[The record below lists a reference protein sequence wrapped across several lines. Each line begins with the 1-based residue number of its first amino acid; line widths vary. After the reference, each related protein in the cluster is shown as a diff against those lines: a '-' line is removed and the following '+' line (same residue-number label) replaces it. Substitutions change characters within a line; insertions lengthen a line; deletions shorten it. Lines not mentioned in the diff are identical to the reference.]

1 MPSDPAT
8 LHSKPWWRRVW
19 VWPLLLVVGLGIA
32 FAVCE
37 AQGWPFLKRPAERQ
51 LSERLQRP
59 VDFGDRFA
67 LHLLGSIRVDSSAF
81 RIGPRAPGSA
91 LPNEGDLIVANDA
104 YLELPY
110 STVLPLLRKGSAD
123 TPRITALRASKV
135 EAALLRDKEG
145 RSNWSFVAPKPGA
158 APTRFDMPQIDELV
172 ITSGHVT
179 YNDAVLQTEVDA
191 TVSTTE
197 GGHATQPVG
206 LKIDGKGSHE
216 KHPFL
221 FHLTS
226 AGVLPLVAPA
236 GSASAVPLTL
246 EVSAGRARAS
256 FRGTATD
263 VLSLQ
268 GLDGALQLAGPS
280 LAAVG
285 EAFGVTLPTTSA
297 FVLKGRLGKAGE
309 LWSLK
314 RSDLR
319 VGESHLGGDFSF
331 DRSRKVPLLSGE
343 LSGDRLVLA
352 DLAPAFGA
360 PAPGAGNPAPPPGKL
375 VPQREFDV
383 PSLHVMDADVKI
395 RVKRAEL
402 GTLFARPL
410 EPLQGDLTLA
420 GGVLK
425 VSNLVA
431 RTAGGQVKGAVGI
444 DARRTAQPI
453 WSADVRWGGIE
464 LEQWLRPRNKTS
476 AEVKP
481 SGQQPGY
488 VSGRLGGHADLKG
501 AGKSTAKVLAS
512 LDGTLQAWVR
522 HGSISHLVVEAA
534 GIDIAESLGL
544 LFGGDHRLPM
554 HCAALRAKV
563 KDGVVLPEVA
573 IVDTVDSTLFIAGA
587 ASLASEKLDFV
598 LTTKP
603 KDTSPVTL
611 RTPVLVT
618 GTFSDPKVSLDK
630 KPLTLKVLASAALAS
645 LHPLA
650 ALIPLFDP
658 GEKDAS
664 GGCELTLRKLR
675 DADGPAGARD
685 ARAPRATDKEVR
697 AATQPASAPPRH
709 AAASA
714 PALRR

>member
-1 MPSDPAT
+1 MPSAPDT
-8 LHSKPWWRRVW
+8 VQTRPWWRRVW
-19 VWPLLLVVGLGIA
+19 VWPLVVLAGLGVA

-59 VDFGDRFA
+59 VDFGDSFA

-81 RIGPRAPGSA
+81 RIGPRQPGSA
-91 LPNEGDLIVANDA
+91 LPNEGDLVLANDV

-110 STVLPLLRKGSAD
+110 STVLPLLRKGEAD
-123 TPRITALRASKV
+123 TPRITALRAAKV
-135 EAALLRDKEG
+135 NAALLRDKQG
-145 RSNWSFVAPKPGA
+145 RSNWSFVAPKPGS
-158 APTRFDMPQIDELV
+158 APTRFDMPQVDELV
-172 ITSGHVT
+172 ITAGRVT
-179 YNDAVLQTEVDA
+179 YSDAMLQTEVDA

-197 GGHATQPVG
+197 GGHATKPAG

-216 KHPFL
+216 KHPFV

-226 AGVLPLVAPA
+226 LGVLPLVAPA
-236 GSASAVPLTL
+236 GSASAVPVTL
-246 EVSAGRARAS
+246 QVTAGRARAS
-256 FRGTATD
+256 FEGTAVD
-263 VLSLQ
+263 VLSLE
-268 GLDGALQLAGPS
+268 GLDGALSLAGPS

-285 EAFGVTLPTTSA
+285 EAFGMTLPTTSA
-297 FVLKGRLGKAGE
+297 FVLKGRLGKAGQV
-309 LWSLK
+309 WSIK
-314 RSDLR
+314 RTDLR
-319 VGESHLGGDFSF
+319 VGDSHLGGNFSF

-343 LSGDRLVLA
+343 LTGDRLVLA

-360 PAPGAGNPAPPPGKL
+360 PAPGAGNPPPPPGKL

-383 PSLHVMDADVKI
+383 PSLHAMDADVKV

-425 VSNLVA
+425 VSNLIA
-431 RTAGGQVKGAVGI
+431 RAAGGQVKGAVGI
-444 DARRTAQPI
+444 DARSTAQPI
-453 WSADVRWGGIE
+453 WSADVRWAGIE
-464 LEQWLRPRNKTS
+464 LEQWLKPRNRTS
-476 AEVKP
+476 KEVKP

-501 AGKSTAKVLAS
+501 VGKSTAKVLAS
-512 LDGTLQAWVR
+512 LDGVLQAWIR

-534 GIDIAESLGL
+534 GIDIAEGLGL
-544 LFGGDHRLPM
+544 LFGGDGRLPM

-573 IVDTVDSTLFIAGA
+573 IVDTVDSTLFVAGA
-587 ASLASEKLDFV
+587 ASLASEKLDLV

-618 GTFSDPKVSLDK
+618 GTFSAPRVSLDK
-630 KPLTLKVLASAALAS
+630 KPITLKVLASAALAS

-658 GEKDAS
+658 GEKDAA
-664 GGCELTLRKLR
+664 GGCELTLRRLR

-685 ARAPRATDKEVR
+685 ARAPKPTDKEVR
-697 AATQPASAPPRH
+697 AA
-709 AAASA
+709 AASA
-714 PALRR
+714 PAVRR